1 MQSSGTR
8 LSGSSAGDGYVSS
21 GFRTDH
27 VGCRFLKFGLRIT
40 GADEYARKWRARRR
54 ILIPILFWSQY
65 DKTIFLRSLAISCE
79 SALPCFTGGKNG
91 IGIVDAIR
99 IDVWSKPCTSRL
111 ATFVRALRS
120 SSDSGIIMSPFARS
134 RISLMRLRTGP
145 CVSRRELYKETI
157 CSTVCTLRGT
167 PIVFGC
173 STILR

>member
-8 LSGSSAGDGYVSS
+8 LSGSSDGDGYVSN
-21 GFRTDH
+21 GFRTAH

-40 GADEYARKWRARRR
+40 GADEYARKCRARRR

-79 SALPCFTGGKNG
+79 STLPCFMGGKNG

-99 IDVWSKPCTSRL
+99 IDVWSNPWTRRF

-120 SSDSGIIMSPFARS
+120 SSDSGITTSPFARS
-134 RISLMRLRTGP
+134 RTSLMRFRTGP

-157 CSTVCTLRGT
+157 CSTVCTLRET
-167 PIVFGC
+167 PM
-173 STILR
+173 